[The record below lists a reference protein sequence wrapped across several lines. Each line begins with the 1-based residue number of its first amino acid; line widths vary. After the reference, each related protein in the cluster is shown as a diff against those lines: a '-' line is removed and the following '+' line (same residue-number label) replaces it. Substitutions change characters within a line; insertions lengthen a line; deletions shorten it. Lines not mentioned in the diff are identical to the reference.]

1 MDLKIKAAKAR
12 KSEQNVT
19 LDNQGQAKFE
29 VNFCARISIQ
39 FSSIDLSGSLE
50 FKFNIKVQT
59 IYRSLLIQLVILK
72 KIFLKGL
79 TKRKCQIKK

>member
-39 FSSIDLSGSLE
+39 FSSID
-50 FKFNIKVQT
+50 F
-59 IYRSLLIQLVILK
+59 
-72 KIFLKGL
+72 
-79 TKRKCQIKK
+79 KRKFGIQV